1 MNMLQER
8 LRKSLKP
15 HNVRKW
21 SSIGNDMIHIAA
33 QIAEGMTYLHDD
45 AQIAHRDLKP
55 SNILLDRNGDVK
67 ICDFGE
73 SVFLR
78 KRKRF
83 AKAVLRSQYSEYDFF
98 FLHCFNLVSRILT

>member
-1 MNMLQER
+1 MSANQAA
-8 LRKSLKP
+8 
-15 HNVRKW
+15 VR
-21 SSIGNDMIHIAA
+21 
-33 QIAEGMTYLHDD
+33 YLHDD

-98 FLHCFNLVSRILT
+98 LHYYNLFNRILT